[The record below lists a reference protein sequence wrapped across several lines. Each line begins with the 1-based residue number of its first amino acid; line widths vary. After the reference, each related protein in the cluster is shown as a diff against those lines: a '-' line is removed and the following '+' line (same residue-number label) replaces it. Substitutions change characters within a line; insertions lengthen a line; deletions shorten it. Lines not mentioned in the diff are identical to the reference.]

1 MSKGDPKKMKGKMPS
16 YAFFAQICLE
26 THINKQQDDSVN
38 FSTFSKKCLGRWK
51 IMSANGKGKFED
63 MAKGD
68 KTHSKREMKTYI
80 SSKGEN

>member
-1 MSKGDPKKMKGKMPS
+1 MSKGDPKKMKGKLSS
-16 YAFFAQICLE
+16 YAFFAQTCLE
-26 THINKQQDDSVN
+26 AHNNKQWDDSVN
-38 FSTFSKKCLGRWK
+38 FSKFSKKCLERWK